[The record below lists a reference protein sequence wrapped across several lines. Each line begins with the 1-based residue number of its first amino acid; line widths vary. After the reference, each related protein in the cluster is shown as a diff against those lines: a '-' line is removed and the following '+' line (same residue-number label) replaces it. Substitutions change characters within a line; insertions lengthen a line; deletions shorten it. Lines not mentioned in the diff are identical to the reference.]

1 MVQTPLKGLQVSAD
15 KRNAKTVALLIGS
28 MTFGATVL
36 LELEPPTR
44 GWSAGTLLM
53 AESVAA
59 VDDVRIEYVDAAT
72 AGDSVGYDCLV
83 LPEGAC
89 EWRPNGPRIRVA
101 VVGSAGH
108 AFPEAQARALL
119 AVFGALTQRHGL
131 ELERVW
137 LDPASDARLHPEL
150 PVPAHRL
157 VELLV
162 RKGIVP

>member
-1 MVQTPLKGLQVSAD
+1 MAQTPLKGLQVSAD

-28 MTFGATVL
+28 MTFGAAVL

-59 VDDVRIEYVDAAT
+59 VDEVRIEYVDAGRAADR
-72 AGDSVGYDCLV
+72 AGYECLV
-83 LPEGAC
+83 LPDGAC
-89 EWRPNGPRIRVA
+89 EWRPNGPRIRLA
-101 VVGSAGH
+101 VVGSTGQ
-108 AFPEAQARALL
+108 AFPEAQGRTLL

-131 ELERVW
+131 ELEGVW

-150 PVPAHRL
+150 PAPAHRL
-157 VELLV
+157 VELLA